1 MSGPNEN
8 SDFDT
13 RDFEAGAAPHYSPD
27 VTVQRVMRDV
37 LIALTPGIAAYCWY
51 FGWGLLVQ
59 IALAVG
65 FALAFEALTLRA
77 RGRNLRLYLGDL
89 SAVVT
94 AVLFA
99 LCLPPLAPWW
109 IACTGMLF
117 AIVVAKH
124 LFGGLGHNVF
134 NPAMVGYVVCLVS
147 FPREMTAWLA
157 PLSLAETRI
166 DLGASVATIFT
177 GSLPG
182 GLGWDA
188 VTQATPLDTIKTG
201 VDHGQIVSE
210 IRRAPIFG
218 DFGGLGWEWI
228 ANWFALGGIFLLW
241 RRVISWHVPVAV
253 LGTAIALGLVA
264 YLADPGAN
272 PSPPQHVFS
281 GALVLGAFFIA
292 TDPVSGCTST
302 AGRLWFGAGVGAI
315 TLAIRRWGGYPD
327 GVAFAVLIMNL
338 AAPLI
343 DRFTRPRYYGEATSS
358 PQSGPDST
366 RNSGN
371 D

>member
-1 MSGPNEN
+1 VS
-8 SDFDT
+8 
-13 RDFEAGAAPHYSPD
+13 RDFETGGAPHFSPP

-37 LIALTPGIAAYCWY
+37 LLALLPGIAACWWY
-51 FGWGLLVQ
+51 FGTGVLVQ
-59 IALAVG
+59 ILLAIV
-65 FALAFEALTLRA
+65 FALAFEALMLRL
-77 RGRNLRLYLGDL
+77 RGKDLRLYLGDL

-109 IACTGMLF
+109 IACVGMLF

-134 NPAMVGYVVCLVS
+134 NPAMVGYVVCLIS
-147 FPREMTAWLA
+147 FPRAMTAWLP
-157 PLSLAETRI
+157 PLSIAETPLQLPAI
-166 DLGASVATIFT
+166 LSAIFT
-177 GSLPG
+177 GALPA

-188 VTQATPLDTIKTG
+188 ITQATPLDTIKTG
-201 VDHGQIVSE
+201 VDHGRIVSE

-228 ANWFALGGIFLLW
+228 ANWFAIGGFWLMW
-241 RRVISWHVPVAV
+241 RRVISWHVPVAMI
-253 LGTAIALGLVA
+253 GTVVALGLAA
-264 YLADPGAN
+264 YLVDPGSS
-272 PSPPQHVFS
+272 PSPLQHVFS

-292 TDPVSGCTST
+292 TDPVTGCTST
-302 AGRLWFGAGVGAI
+302 RGRLWFGAGVGAI

-327 GVAFAVLIMNL
+327 GVAFAVLIMNM

-343 DRFTRPRYYGEATSS
+343 DRYTRPTYYGEG
-358 PQSGPDST
+358 QS
-366 RNSGN
+366 RHE
-371 D
+371 